1 MALQEVGLYETS
13 GRDSTSTPS
22 NNQKMVNTGVTISIG
37 NSVLNVLIIFTA
49 ENTLDLWKG
58 FTVFTVLE
66 EERSK

>member
-1 MALQEVGLYETS
+1 MYETS

>member
-22 NNQKMVNTGVTISIG
+22 NYQVMINTGVAISIG

-58 FTVFTVLE
+58 LTVFTVLE
-66 EERSK
+66 EDRS